1 MFHSDSNVLG
11 FEHYSI
17 DSSRS
22 FFIRLVLVLA
32 LLKLVQVI
40 DIALQSLTL
49 DRERHLVIVSLQLVR
64 IDNLPDNL
72 LLVRINLFV
81 LSAHDRISSGN
92 LTVSIVA
99 AVSVLKHLF
108 KLDQA
113 LPRDENVV
121 VPQQVWHVEASRCL
135 HSYVLQ
141 IARRKLEV
149 SIGWLAAS
157 EEAQFV
163 LLEG

>member
-1 MFHSDSNVLG
+1 MLIVSLFVSHSASQSFFISFVLG
-11 FEHYSI
+11 F
-17 DSSRS
+17 
-22 FFIRLVLVLA
+22 A

-40 DIALQSLTL
+40 DIALQSLAL
-49 DRERHLVIVSLQLVR
+49 DRERHLVIVPLQLVGV
-64 IDNLPDNL
+64 DDLSDNL
-72 LLVRINLFV
+72 LLVRIDPFV
-81 LSAHDRISSGN
+81 MGAHDRISGGN
-92 LTVSIVA
+92 LTVSIVV

-108 KLDQA
+108 ELDQA

-121 VPQQVWHVEASRCL
+121 VPQQVGHVEGSSCL